1 MADHP
6 AIRDYLRGVDLKER
20 FSALGAIVLPR
31 IGRYSLSLLS
41 GILAGLLVLV
51 ITLYTLAH
59 PEPLVRGIVRA
70 LPRGW
75 RRTALRVLVRVSAQ
89 LQAWVRA
96 TFLMMLVIGVL
107 CGAGLWA
114 IGVQPPLLF
123 GVIAGIG
130 EAIPTIGPILSAIPP
145 FVVALAVE
153 PAKAPWVLV
162 LFFVVQQLENNLLVP
177 RVMASSLNL
186 HPVSV
191 LFFVVAM
198 GALMGPLGI
207 LLATPLCAATKVVYE
222 EVYRRQI
229 LGERRPRGDG
239 DPLSADGQDPAPP
252 PEAPPA

>member
-1 MADHP
+1 
-6 AIRDYLRGVDLKER
+6 
-20 FSALGAIVLPR
+20 
-31 IGRYSLSLLS
+31 
-41 GILAGLLVLV
+41 
-51 ITLYTLAH
+51 
-59 PEPLVRGIVRA
+59 VRGFVRA
-70 LPRGW
+70 MPRAW

-114 IGVQPPLLF
+114 IGVQSPLLF
-123 GVIAGIG
+123 GVVAGIG

-145 FVVALAVE
+145 FVVTLAVD
-153 PAKAPWVLV
+153 PAKAIWVLV

-207 LLATPLCAATKVVYE
+207 LLATPLCAATKVAYE
-222 EVYRRQI
+222 EVYRRRI
-229 LGERRPRGDG
+229 LGEPRTRPGA
-239 DPLSADGQDPAPP
+239 DPVAANQEDP
-252 PEAPPA
+252 